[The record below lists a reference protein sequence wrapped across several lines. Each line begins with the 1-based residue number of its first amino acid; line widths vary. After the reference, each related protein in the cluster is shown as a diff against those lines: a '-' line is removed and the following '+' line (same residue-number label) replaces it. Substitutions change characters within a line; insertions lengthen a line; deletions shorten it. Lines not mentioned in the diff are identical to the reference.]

1 MRTDQVE
8 CIVFRQQNKNYEFLL
23 LKRIPKK
30 GGFWQP
36 VSGGI
41 ETEDKSI
48 IDSAYREL
56 KEETNISKNEIITVF
71 ENVHYFEMNKHYLTG
86 APIPIRKEYVFGFE
100 VKPNFEINLGKN
112 IYQEHSGA
120 CWVCFEEALKL
131 LKWENNKDSFKK
143 LNKLLNKKNKN

>member
-71 ENVHYFEMNKHYLTG
+71 ENVHYSSG
-86 APIPIRKEYVFGFE
+86 PGD
-100 VKPNFEINLGKN
+100 N
-112 IYQEHSGA
+112 IYVYG
-120 CWVCFEEALKL
+120 
-131 LKWENNKDSFKK
+131 
-143 LNKLLNKKNKN
+143 